1 MKKLSFIFIILAAMM
16 WGVIGIFTRILAV
29 AGLNSIQI
37 VAVRSI
43 FSAVIMCIFIF
54 FKDKSLFKIKLK
66 DIWMFIGTGVLS
78 LTFFNFCYFNAIN
91 VLDLSIASVLLYT
104 APCFVMIMSAF
115 VFKEKITKVKV
126 LAFLIAFTGCAL
138 ISSLNGEFNLK
149 GVIFGLFA
157 GLGYALYSIFARIA
171 LEKYNT
177 YTITLYTFITSA
189 LSLLPFC
196 DVRGIMIASMDIAV
210 LMWILLLA
218 VISTVLPYILYTE
231 GLKNISA
238 TNASIIAFAEP
249 VTATVVG
256 AVLFEED
263 ITFIVCLGM
272 LLVLTSIIMISL
284 KKF

>member
-149 GVIFGLFA
+149 GVILGLFA

-196 DVRGIMIASMDIAV
+196 DVSGLMIASMDITV
-210 LMWILLLA
+210 LIWILLLA

-284 KKF
+284 KKS

>member
-78 LTFFNFCYFNAIN
+78 LTTFNFCYFNAIN

-104 APCFVMIMSAF
+104 APCFVMIMSAI

-149 GVIFGLFA
+149 GVILGLFA

-272 LLVLTSIIMISL
+272 LLVLASIIMISL
-284 KKF
+284 KKS

>member
-149 GVIFGLFA
+149 GVILGLFA

-196 DVRGIMIASMDIAV
+196 DVSGLMIASMDISV
-210 LMWILLLA
+210 LIWILLLA

-284 KKF
+284 KKS

>member
-78 LTFFNFCYFNAIN
+78 LTTFNFCYFNAIN

-149 GVIFGLFA
+149 GVILGLFA

-272 LLVLTSIIMISL
+272 LLVLASIIMISL
-284 KKF
+284 KKS